1 MGIVKEE
8 KKNGDR
14 IAEIIHKLNLE
25 SNHISLLLSNI
36 PYDSSEEE
44 LTGKPEVVEVDI
56 SLSAFANVKRY
67 FDMKKN
73 AKEKKLKTEASD
85 NYIVISG
92 RDAQQNEL
100 IVKRYMQK
108 GDLYVHADIHGASSC
123 VIKNPSGNVVPP
135 STLEQAGQMAICRSA
150 AWNAKVVTSAYWV
163 YSHQVSKTAP
173 TGEYLTTGSFMIRG
187 KKNFLPPAMLAMG
200 FGVLFRLDESCVSRH
215 AGERGG
221 KLDSSAVPS
230 ILDDDDNSEFKK
242 LGEQVN
248 DKKADKE
255 TSTTAETP
263 EKGNNEETEEPVEN
277 VNVNEDN
284 GDNESEESEE
294 ESEENENENENEGD
308 EEVAEKPGNEAEEFQ
323 PAHLGIPEKY
333 RIDFSMVDEEDE
345 DEEDPSNPKGS
356 RPRISKKQRKLMKKG
371 IDPATV
377 QADSG
382 PGGKK
387 KQNQQKSKQAAAPEQ
402 TQMSRR
408 QRSKMKKMKTKYKD
422 QDEEERALRMKILAS
437 AGKPEESDP
446 KEDNEDEEEEV
457 DSTTERKELTEAEQK
472 ELEEYRTKMKEE
484 REETLQ
490 ALTSEQM
497 SNVSLLDELT
507 GKPLEDDVLSCA
519 IPMCGPYAAVKDF
532 KFKVKLVPGN
542 LKTGKAVQTSLNV
555 LKNTNGITPQEKDL
569 ITSMNDSECMLQMM
583 GGVTVATPGFSNLS
597 KKNKIKKGKP
607 KAKNKRNAK

>member
-1 MGIVKEE
+1 MGNTKLGKVKRDQTKRINELESKTEEYTRKALLIQDNIEDVEKAILIIRSAVANSMDWSELGRIVKEE

-14 IAEIIHKLNLE
+14 IAEIIHKLHLQE
-25 SNHISLLLSNI
+25 NHISLLLSNI

-44 LTGKPEVVEVDI
+44 LTGEPEVVEVDI
-56 SLSAFANVKRY
+56 SLSAHGNVTRY
-67 FDMKKN
+67 FEMKKS
-73 AKEKKLKTEASD
+73 AQDKKRKTEASVNQALKAAQKKAERAIKQVKVSKGIQKLRKQLWFEKFYWFLSSD
-85 NYIVISG
+85 NYIIISG

-108 GDLYVHADIHGASSC
+108 ADLYVHAEIHGASSC

-255 TSTTAETP
+255 TSTTAQTETP
-263 EKGNNEETEEPVEN
+263 GNIEETETPVEN

-345 DEEDPSNPKGS
+345 DEEDPSNP
-356 RPRISKKQRKLMKKG
+356 
-371 IDPATV
+371 
-377 QADSG
+377 
-382 PGGKK
+382 
-387 KQNQQKSKQAAAPEQ
+387 
-402 TQMSRR
+402 
-408 QRSKMKKMKTKYKD
+408 
-422 QDEEERALRMKILAS
+422 
-437 AGKPEESDP
+437 
-446 KEDNEDEEEEV
+446 
-457 DSTTERKELTEAEQK
+457 
-472 ELEEYRTKMKEE
+472 
-484 REETLQ
+484 
-490 ALTSEQM
+490 
-497 SNVSLLDELT
+497 
-507 GKPLEDDVLSCA
+507 
-519 IPMCGPYAAVKDF
+519 
-532 KFKVKLVPGN
+532 
-542 LKTGKAVQTSLNV
+542 
-555 LKNTNGITPQEKDL
+555 
-569 ITSMNDSECMLQMM
+569 
-583 GGVTVATPGFSNLS
+583 
-597 KKNKIKKGKP
+597 
-607 KAKNKRNAK
+607 